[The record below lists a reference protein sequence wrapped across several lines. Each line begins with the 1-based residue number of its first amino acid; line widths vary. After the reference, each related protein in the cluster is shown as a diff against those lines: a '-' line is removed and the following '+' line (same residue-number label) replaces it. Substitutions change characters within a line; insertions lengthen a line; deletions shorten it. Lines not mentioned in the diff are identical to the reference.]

1 MSAEERYRNTLIIE
15 IIARKVGADTLSERL
30 FGTDSYGLYVFVGLG
45 LFIEYG
51 VFDVYNYVVTG
62 KSSFIT
68 APNTL
73 AIPAMTV
80 LGVVGLRYIHD
91 EYASA
96 VVGIGV
102 EDKHTNVDEDVQDEF
117 AGLVSFRIRL
127 GAYILALI
135 ANYTFIAIVFG
146 ASGLIEIGGLGL
158 VLYAQLVTFPLIII
172 PILTELAISY
182 VAIHV
187 LLPRRLK
194 KADMGLFFYDP
205 RNLGGFQPIGELLK
219 HSYYIYTAILLLWF
233 LQTHLPLI
241 FTTVL
246 NSPYPGPDPIF
257 QVVLSA
263 FWLVGVVSIGYS
275 MYHVH
280 SLMKSKKEERI
291 STLEDEIKD
300 IVEDPYDATPTNITD
315 DERYE
320 SAQKNLEEVKRTKTY
335 PTTFAM
341 WSQIF
346 LSVLLP
352 QALNMVFQLPQ

>member
-1 MSAEERYRNTLIIE
+1 MSAEEKYRSTLVVE
-15 IIARKVGADTLSERL
+15 IIAQKAGFDTLSEQL
-30 FGTDSYGLYVFVGLG
+30 FGSDSHGLYLFVCLG
-45 LFIEYG
+45 LFIEYAI
-51 VFDVYNYVVTG
+51 FDVYNYFVTG

-68 APNTL
+68 SPNTL

-80 LGVVGLRYIHD
+80 LGVVGLRYLHH

-102 EDKHTNVDEDVQDEF
+102 EDEHMSVDQDVQDEF
-117 AGLVSFRIRL
+117 EGLVSFRLRL
-127 GAYILALI
+127 GAYVTGLI
-135 ANYTFIAIVFG
+135 CYYAFVGSVFG
-146 ASGLIEIGGLGL
+146 AFGLIEIGGLGL

-172 PILTELAISY
+172 PVLAELTISY
-182 VAIHV
+182 VAIHILV
-187 LLPRRLK
+187 PRRLK
-194 KADMGLFFYDP
+194 KTDMGLFFYDP
-205 RNLGGFQPIGELLK
+205 RNLGGFEPIGELLK

-233 LQTHLPLI
+233 LQTHLPVI
-241 FTTVL
+241 FSSVL
-246 NSPYPGPDPIF
+246 NSPYPSPDPFF
-257 QVVLSA
+257 QVILSA
-263 FWLVGVVSIGYS
+263 FWFVGVVSIGYS

-280 SLMKSKKEERI
+280 SLMKSKKEERV

-320 SAQKNLEEVKRTKTY
+320 NAQKNLEEVKQTKTY
-335 PTTFAM
+335 PTTFTM

-352 QALNMVFQLPQ
+352 QALNMAVQLPQ

>member
-1 MSAEERYRNTLIIE
+1 MPVEERYRSTLIVE
-15 IIARKVGADTLSERL
+15 IIARKAGFNTLSERL
-30 FGTDSYGLYVFVGLG
+30 FGSDSYGIYLFVCLG

-51 VFDVYNYVVTG
+51 IFDVYNYFVTG

-68 APNTL
+68 SPNSL

-80 LGVVGLRYIHD
+80 LSVVGLRYLHN

-102 EDKHTNVDEDVQDEF
+102 EDEYTSIDKTVQDEF
-117 AGLVSFRIRL
+117 EGLVSFRLRL
-127 GAYILALI
+127 GAYVIALMCYY
-135 ANYTFIAIVFG
+135 AFVGSVFG
-146 ASGLIEIGGLGL
+146 ASRLVEIGGLGL
-158 VLYAQLVTFPLIII
+158 VLYAQLVSFPLIII
-172 PILTELAISY
+172 PVLTELTISY
-182 VAIHV
+182 VGIHV
-187 LLPRRLK
+187 FVPRRLK

-205 RNLGGFQPIGELLK
+205 RNLGGFEPIGELLK
-219 HSYYIYTAILLLWF
+219 HSYYIYTAVLLLWF
-233 LQTHLPLI
+233 LQTHLPVI
-241 FTTVL
+241 FSSVL
-246 NSPYPGPDPIF
+246 NSPYPAPDPFF
-257 QVVLSA
+257 QAILSA
-263 FWLVGVVSIGYS
+263 VWLVGVVSIGYS

-280 SLMKSKKEERI
+280 SLMKSKKEGRV

-320 SAQKNLEEVKRTKTY
+320 NAQKNLKEVKQTKTY
-335 PTTFAM
+335 PTTFTM

-352 QALNMVFQLPQ
+352 QALNMAVQLPQ